1 MSVPISLKGKVAV
14 VTGGSRGMGKAI
26 ALRFAEA
33 GCLGVAVI
41 DLKKDENLKQVGEEI
56 SKFGSEPLL
65 FEGDVSNSSNVKKT
79 IDDIVQKWG
88 RIDIIMNNA
97 GIAARGDF
105 FSTPEDEWE
114 KVISVNLNAVFFGMK
129 YAAEYMKKQGAGTI
143 INMASMSG
151 VTGGTQGPHYSASK
165 AGVIALTKFGAK
177 TLGKYGIRVNAMAPG
192 YVQTDMLDSLFV
204 DPKVREERWATI
216 PLGRAGDPK
225 EVANLAA
232 FLASDLSSY
241 ISGDT
246 ILVTGGRLS

>member
-1 MSVPISLKGKVAV
+1 MSLPISLEGKVAV
-14 VTGGSRGMGKAI
+14 VTGGSRGMGRAI
-26 ALRFAEA
+26 SLRFADA

-41 DLKKDENLKQVGEEI
+41 DLRMDYQLKQVGEEI
-56 SKFGSEPLL
+56 KKRGSEPFLCQ
-65 FEGDVSNSSNVKKT
+65 GDVSNSGDVKKA
-79 IDDIVQKWG
+79 IDGVVQKWG
-88 RIDIIMNNA
+88 KIDILMNNA
-97 GIAARGDF
+97 GIGVRGDF
-105 FSTPEDEWE
+105 FSTPEDEWS
-114 KVISVNLNAVFFGMK
+114 KVLNVNLSSVFYGIKHAAAHMK
-129 YAAEYMKKQGAGTI
+129 EQGKGVI

-177 TLGKYGIRVNAMAPG
+177 TLGQHGIRVNAMAPG
-192 YVQTDMLDSLFV
+192 YIQTDMLDSLFA
-204 DPKVREERWATI
+204 DPEVKKQRWATI
-216 PLGRAGDPK
+216 PMGRAGSPE